1 VPRWLTTILAALVF
15 VVPGTGTAA
24 AGPVRDHDAAT
35 PRAAAVQGRAAKPCR
50 GARVPKRYQHV
61 VWIWF
66 ENHGLDQVIGSKQAP
81 YFNSVAGACAL
92 ATRYSAITHPSLPNY
107 IAATSGG
114 TQGIHGDGPPS
125 KNATRA
131 RSIFELARS
140 WKAYQ
145 ESMPGPCHLK
155 NGGHGYAV
163 RHDPSAYYLRLRPVL
178 CRRDVPLGT
187 PRSGA
192 LASDL
197 RRNRLPRFSF
207 ITPNTCNDMHDCSV
221 RTGDAWLRSWLPKL
235 LASRAYRAGRTAIFI
250 TFDESEG
257 GGSNRVMTI
266 AVTPSVRR
274 GTRTAAAL
282 SHYSLLRT
290 TERML
295 GLRPLLGK
303 AAQAGSMRT
312 RLHL

>member
-1 VPRWLTTILAALVF
+1 VPRWPTTILAALVL

-24 AGPVRDHDAAT
+24 AGPMRDDGAAT
-35 PRAAAVQGRAAKPCR
+35 ARTAAVQGRAAKPCR
-50 GARVPKRYQHV
+50 GARVPTRYQHV

-66 ENHGLDQVIGSKQAP
+66 ENHGIDQVIGAKQAP
-81 YFNSVAGACAL
+81 YFTAVARSCGL

-131 RSIFELARS
+131 RSIFEVARS

-145 ESMPGPCHLK
+145 ESMPRPCNLK
-155 NGGHGYAV
+155 SSGRYAV
-163 RHDPSAYYLRLRPVL
+163 RHDPSTYYLRLRSTL

-187 PRSGA
+187 TRSGA

-197 RRNRLPRFSF
+197 RHNRLPKFSF
-207 ITPNTCNDMHDCSV
+207 ITPDLCNDMHDCSV
-221 RTGDAWLRSWLPKL
+221 ATGDRWLRKWLPVL
-235 LASRAYRAGRTAIFI
+235 LGSHAYRAGRTAIFI

-266 AVTPSVRR
+266 AVAPSVRR
-274 GTRTAAAL
+274 GSRTAAAL
-282 SHYSLLRT
+282 SHYSLLRA

-303 AAQAGSMRT
+303 AAQAATMRS